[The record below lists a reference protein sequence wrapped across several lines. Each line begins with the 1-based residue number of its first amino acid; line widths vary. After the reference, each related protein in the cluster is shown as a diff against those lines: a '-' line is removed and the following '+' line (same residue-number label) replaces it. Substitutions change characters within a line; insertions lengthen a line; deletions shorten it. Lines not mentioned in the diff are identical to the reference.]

1 MCDLLPPHAGA
12 RAPRRQARV
21 VSVLGT
27 QLRWGDEMAVDELG
41 RSLMSD
47 LGELG
52 PTHLNLLVR
61 RACVVPA
68 CLSAAPHCHL

>member
-1 MCDLLPPHAGA
+1 
-12 RAPRRQARV
+12 
-21 VSVLGT
+21 
-27 QLRWGDEMAVDELG
+27 MAVDELG

-52 PTHLNLLVR
+52 PTHLSLLVR